1 MNMEK
6 TKNTICAPPMNAA
19 ASPMARILSDVRWL
33 MSQPRGSLVWMGTQ
47 RDLVEMVNIAWMQRA
62 VIDSQGRPCTRK
74 AMADRIFSVVGRVVA
89 HQGRGRRHCPAR
101 RRYGAPHVRL
111 REGPRRLRPAHL
123 GAHRRAR
130 ASLASRELHRATQKQ
145 AHGSLSRAPAV
156 TIPPR

>member
-33 MSQPRGSLVWMGTQ
+33 MAQPRGSLVWMGTQ

-74 AMADRIFSVVGRVVA
+74 AMADRIFSVVGRPTPN
-89 HQGRGRRHCPAR
+89 HIAR
-101 RRYGAPHVRL
+101 IVSRIGERCSPDLSMLARYARL
-111 REGPRRLRPAHL
+111 AGECDIIH
-123 GAHRRAR
+123 HFI
-130 ASLASRELHRATQKQ
+130 K
-145 AHGSLSRAPAV
+145 
-156 TIPPR
+156 